1 MRQTV
6 MRIKWI
12 ALCVLLLLVAQ
23 CKEEESRNIQIVKS
37 DDFSQDQG
45 LVDMSRSSYT
55 KLTSIGIDEVVLTEG
70 FWADRVKTGL
80 ETMIPE
86 MWSIYTSDV
95 SNAFQNF
102 EIAAG
107 LKKGKHIGAPFHDGD
122 FYKLIEAVSMAF
134 AITKDEKYTRMIDE
148 VIPVIAA
155 SQRAD
160 GYIHTPVMI
169 ETRNNPES
177 AVEFRDRMDFES
189 YNMGHLIMAAI
200 VHSKATGQTTLL
212 DIAIKAADYLYQY
225 TVKFPEKMAQ
235 NAICPSHYMGVVE
248 LYRLTGDQK
257 YLELARQFID
267 IRRQVIEGS
276 DHNQDRIPFREQT
289 QAVGHAVRANYLYAG
304 VADVYAET
312 GDESLKKALDLIWE
326 DLTTTKLYVTAGC
339 GALYD
344 GVSPNGTTYKQSQI
358 QQVHQAYGREYELPN
373 AAAHN
378 ETCANIGN
386 VLWNWRMFQLTADSK
401 YTDLLEV
408 TLMNS
413 VLSGVNLNG
422 KGYFYTNPLSHQTA
436 LPFEMRWPN
445 VREPYISKS
454 NCCPPNTIR
463 TIVEVGNYLYSKN
476 QNGLWLNMYA
486 GNKLR
491 TMIGEDRLQLTQRT
505 KYPWDG
511 FININIE
518 EAPQREISLNF
529 RIPDWCEGFEL
540 LLNGEP
546 ASYLQNEGYVTIV
559 KHFSPGEHI
568 SLSLDMPIVLV
579 ESNPLVE
586 STRNQVAVKR
596 GPLVYCLEGN
606 DLDDGQLPHNIII
619 PSNIE
624 FKTEPIEIAGVEL
637 VSLKGNAIH
646 SENNGWDGQLYKKLN
661 TRLENVP
668 VTLIPYF
675 AWANRE
681 EKDMAVWLALD
692 RQ

>member
-1 MRQTV
+1 
-6 MRIKWI
+6 MRIHPIIKLI
-12 ALCVLLLLVAQ
+12 SLSILLVMITQ
-23 CKEEESRNIQIVKS
+23 CKEEKSKLIQTPSSENYSTDK
-37 DDFSQDQG
+37 G
-45 LVDMSRSSYT
+45 LVDMSRSSNT
-55 KLTSIGIDEVVLTEG
+55 KLTSVGIKEVVLTKG
-70 FWADRVKTGL
+70 FWAERVKTGL

-102 EIAAG
+102 EVAAG
-107 LKKGKHIGAPFHDGD
+107 LKKGRHRGAPFHDGD

-134 AITKDEKYTRMIDE
+134 AITKDEKYTRMLDE

-169 ETRNNPES
+169 EARNNPES

-189 YNMGHLIMAAI
+189 YNMGHLITAAI
-200 VHSKATGQTTLL
+200 VHFKATGQTTLL

-248 LYRLTGDQK
+248 LYRLTGNQK

-267 IRRQVIEGS
+267 IRDQVIEGT

-312 GDESLKKALDLIWE
+312 GDESLKKALDLIWK

-386 VLWNWRMFQLTADSK
+386 FLWNWRMLQLTGDSK
-401 YTDLLEV
+401 YADLMEA

-422 KGYFYTNPLSHQTA
+422 SGYFYTNPLSHQKA
-436 LPFEMRWPN
+436 LPFKMRWPN

-476 QNGLWLNMYA
+476 QDGLWLNMYT
-486 GNKLR
+486 GNTLSTSLGDDQLK
-491 TMIGEDRLQLTQRT
+491 LTQDT
-505 KYPWDG
+505 NYPWDG
-511 FININIE
+511 LIILNIE
-518 EAPQREISLNF
+518 KAPNREISLNL
-529 RIPDWCEGFEL
+529 RIPDWCEDFKIL
-540 LLNGEP
+540 FNGKP
-546 ASYLQNEGYVTIV
+546 VPHSQNEGYVTLM
-559 KHFSPGEHI
+559 KNFSSGDKI
-568 SLSLDMPIVLV
+568 SLFLEMPVVLI

-586 STRNQVAVKR
+586 SNRNQVAVKR

-624 FKTEPIEIAGVEL
+624 LITESIEIAGVEL

-646 SENNGWDGQLYKKLN
+646 SKNNGWDGQLYKKLN

-681 EKDMAVWLALD
+681 EKDMAVWLGLD
-692 RQ
+692 SR